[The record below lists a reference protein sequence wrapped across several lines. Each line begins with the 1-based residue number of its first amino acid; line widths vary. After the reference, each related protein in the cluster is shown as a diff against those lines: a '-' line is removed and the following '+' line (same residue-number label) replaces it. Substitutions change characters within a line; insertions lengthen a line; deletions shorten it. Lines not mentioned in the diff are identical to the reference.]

1 MSTNQ
6 KTDIHYANNYGWA
19 LLNTLYRKYDDNFKR
34 KRIIMTLVAVGTIFL
49 YMSLPNIFH
58 LCHLHFPLIHSIKLY
73 CALTSITWVTAEVEC
88 MGKMKMCISEVE
100 SYMDAHD
107 TDVEPSLGEIWRK
120 VFKDLY
126 SINIMRPY
134 IIIFTSALILNMLG
148 YQLSWIWL
156 FAYVVLAILL
166 YIGILNEYLLPNKV
180 DLLKDAIYEALSDTK
195 GNYDKIADCNIIV
208 AKNLKGY
215 IGKDGKLMY
224 KLPLDLKYF
233 KQKTIGKIVIMGRK
247 TFESIG
253 SKPLPD
259 RQNIIITSSKE
270 KLPYIDNNKAFQV
283 SDPIE
288 AVALAYALTLK
299 DGLTATDRIWIIGGA
314 SIYESLMKFVDKIYV
329 TIVSDAK
336 VGDRKIYVSKDEF
349 YLYKE
354 TARLADNGYMTQRKI
369 FKRKEE

>member
-6 KTDIHYANNYGWA
+6 KTDIHYSNNYGWA
-19 LLNTLYRKYDDNFKR
+19 LLNTLYRKYDDSFKR
-34 KRIIMTLVAVGTIFL
+34 KRIVMTLIAVCTIFI
-49 YMSLPNIFH
+49 YMAIPTLVHAI
-58 LCHLHFPLIHSIKLY
+58 HLHCQLLHTIKLY
-73 CALTSITWVTAEVEC
+73 CVLTSITWITAEIEC
-88 MGKMKMCISEVE
+88 VSKMKMCILEVE

-120 VFKDLY
+120 IYKDLY
-126 SINIMRPY
+126 SINILRPY
-134 IIIFTSALILNMLG
+134 IIIFTSALILNLLG

-156 FAYVVLAILL
+156 FIFVVMAILL

-180 DLLKDAIYEALSDTK
+180 DLLKDAIYEVLSDTN
-195 GNYDKIADCNIIV
+195 GNYDTISDCNIIV

-233 KQKTIGKIVIMGRK
+233 KQKTVGKIVIMGRK

-259 RQNIIITSSKE
+259 RKNIIITSSKE
-270 KLPYIDNNKAFQV
+270 KLPYVDNNKTFQV
-283 SDPIE
+283 YDPIE

-299 DGLTATDRIWIIGGA
+299 DGLTTTDHIWIIGGA

-329 TIVSDAK
+329 TIISDAQ
-336 VGDRKIYVSKDEF
+336 VGDRKIYISKDDF

-354 TARLADNGYMTQRKI
+354 TAKLADNGYMTQRKI
-369 FKRKEE
+369 FKRRE